1 MAHALHHW
9 RYSLNQT
16 VLQWLAADG
25 QLTPEKIVERADMRQ
40 KKREK
45 ASNQVVDSMET
56 TGVMKQLYRQFKENL
71 EAARNAKVCYFK
83 ANMAC
88 LLTLW

>member
-25 QLTPEKIVERADMRQ
+25 QLTPEKIVERANMRQ
-40 KKREK
+40 KKQEK
-45 ASNQVVDSMET
+45 ASNKVVDSMEM
-56 TGVMKQLYRQFKENL
+56 TGVIKQLYKQFKENL
-71 EAARNAKVCYFK
+71 EAARNAKVY
-83 ANMAC
+83 
-88 LLTLW
+88 LLE

>member
-16 VLQWLAADG
+16 VLLWLATDG
-25 QLTPEKIVERADMRQ
+25 HLTPEKIVERENMRQ

-45 ASNQVVDSMET
+45 ASNKVVDGMEM
-56 TGVMKQLYRQFKENL
+56 TGVMRELYKQFKQNL
-71 EAARNAKVCYFK
+71 EAARDAKVWHPTK
-83 ANMAC
+83 RE
-88 LLTLW
+88 LQRTGS